1 MPQKD
6 LHDAFFIL
14 LLLKLDN
21 FEYVLVFISN
31 TKTNSEQ
38 SRKSVTECSY
48 SGNLGKFI
56 F

>member
-21 FEYVLVFISN
+21 FEYVLV
-31 TKTNSEQ
+31 TKTKTQKQNKL
-38 SRKSVTECSY
+38 RTVTKKCY
-48 SGNLGKFI
+48 GM
-56 F
+56 